1 MTNGSTCGGSGRRP
15 ACALSAFRDDEGGFT
30 TVAVA
35 VALMLSLTLV
45 FAAASA
51 GWVASR
57 SSEVQRVAD
66 ASALAGAN
74 AVAAFSTVAQVLD
87 ACVLSLGV
95 TGMVV
100 YGAGLV
106 ASCVPGLT
114 AVGAQ
119 LCATGGQI
127 LEARRGFARSAASG
141 LERLEAALPTL
152 VVANSASC
160 VAANGEDGLSYVGC
174 ALPVPLESGSD
185 FSALL
190 ADADDAPLD
199 GLSERMRDA
208 SLDAQEARERADE
221 ALERGWMADCGSR
234 PHSLHERAG
243 ALAGLPSSANP
254 HYPSCETWGFGVP
267 LVRARAYYAARLAN
281 ERVVGSTPEELT
293 DAACRRAFYEYAL
306 GRVRSG
312 SWAEHPDGTVE
323 ADLPL
328 LPRNA
333 DETRATELYTR
344 VAWPCTDEGG
354 SRTLHSSL
362 DCPGATGGPSGSA
375 SLAQLD
381 AGAVSRCPQCQMD
394 VGDLGRV
401 ASASTSIENGFEHH
415 WRIIVEASEDYEAA
429 RDDLAAAEARTR
441 ELAEEGELEF
451 ERALEQLTTGRPTLC
466 PPGAWGC
473 VAVVARPEGTVVPTE
488 LTASFLS
495 SAELPAGAAVSAA
508 TLAPDESTAENN
520 VLASFFDSL
529 SASDSVLGGAL
540 DGVMELWGSLLV
552 GYGSAHGRVAEVGE
566 GFLDRL
572 DGVMGGSVGAW
583 LRDQLGGVMR
593 DLGLEPVDMRLRK
606 PVLTNSR
613 DVLERG
619 GVEQASAVRDLLSR
633 LPDSASVADL
643 ARAVGV
649 TPPAAL
655 GEGGLT
661 VAELPIPG
669 TGVSIPLSVDLTGA
683 GGLP

>member
-381 AGAVSRCPQCQMD
+381 AGVVSRCPQCQMD

-451 ERALEQLTTGRPTLC
+451 ERALEQLTTGRPTLR

-566 GFLDRL
+566 GFLERL

-619 GVEQASAVRDLLSR
+619 GVDQVSAVRDLLSR

>member
-119 LCATGGQI
+119 LCTTGGQI

-208 SLDAQEARERADE
+208 SLDAREARERADE

-451 ERALEQLTTGRPTLC
+451 ERALEQLTTGRPTLR

-529 SASDSVLGGAL
+529 SVSDSVLGGAL

-566 GFLDRL
+566 GFLDRF

-655 GEGGLT
+655 GEGGLM

>member
-141 LERLEAALPTL
+141 LERLEAALPAL

-190 ADADDAPLD
+190 VDADDAPLD

-333 DETRATELYTR
+333 DETRATDLYTR

-381 AGAVSRCPQCQMD
+381 AGAASRCPQCQMD

-451 ERALEQLTTGRPTLC
+451 ERALEQLTTGRPTLR

-520 VLASFFDSL
+520 VLASFFDFL

>member
-127 LEARRGFARSAASG
+127 LEARRGSARSAASG

-451 ERALEQLTTGRPTLC
+451 ERALEQLTTGRPTLR

>member
-451 ERALEQLTTGRPTLC
+451 ERALEQLTTGRPTLR

-529 SASDSVLGGAL
+529 SASDSVFGGAL

-619 GVEQASAVRDLLSR
+619 DVEQASAVRDLLSR

>member
-333 DETRATELYTR
+333 DETRATELYAR

-451 ERALEQLTTGRPTLC
+451 ERALEQLTTGRPTLR

-619 GVEQASAVRDLLSR
+619 GIEQASAVRDLLSR

>member
-174 ALPVPLESGSD
+174 ALPVPLEPGSD

-415 WRIIVEASEDYEAA
+415 WRLIVEASEDYEAA

-451 ERALEQLTTGRPTLC
+451 ERALEQLTTGRPTLR

>member
-344 VAWPCTDEGG
+344 VAWPCTDEAG

-362 DCPGATGGPSGSA
+362 DCPGATGGPSSSA

-415 WRIIVEASEDYEAA
+415 WRLIVEASEDYEAA

-451 ERALEQLTTGRPTLC
+451 ERALEQLTTGRPTLR

-619 GVEQASAVRDLLSR
+619 GIEQASAVRDLLSR

>member
-119 LCATGGQI
+119 LCTTGGQI

-333 DETRATELYTR
+333 DETRATDLYTR

-362 DCPGATGGPSGSA
+362 DCPGATGGPSGSV

-451 ERALEQLTTGRPTLC
+451 ERALEQLTTGRPTLR

>member
-141 LERLEAALPTL
+141 LERLEAALPAL

-381 AGAVSRCPQCQMD
+381 ASAVSRCPQCQMD

-451 ERALEQLTTGRPTLC
+451 ERALEQLTTGRPTLR

>member
-141 LERLEAALPTL
+141 LERLEAALPAL

-293 DAACRRAFYEYAL
+293 NAACRRAFYEYAL

-451 ERALEQLTTGRPTLC
+451 ERALEQLTTGRPTLR

-566 GFLDRL
+566 GFLERL

-669 TGVSIPLSVDLTGA
+669 TGISIPLSVDLTGA

>member
-333 DETRATELYTR
+333 DETRATDLYTR

-451 ERALEQLTTGRPTLC
+451 ERALEQLTTGRPTLR

>member
-267 LVRARAYYAARLAN
+267 LVRARAYYVARLAN

-333 DETRATELYTR
+333 DETRATDLYTR

-362 DCPGATGGPSGSA
+362 DCPGATGGPSSSA

-451 ERALEQLTTGRPTLC
+451 ERALEQLTTGRPTLR

>member
-415 WRIIVEASEDYEAA
+415 WRLIVEASEDYEAA

-451 ERALEQLTTGRPTLC
+451 ERALEQLTTGRPTLR

>member
-141 LERLEAALPTL
+141 LERLEAALPAL

-293 DAACRRAFYEYAL
+293 DAACRRAFFEYAL

-333 DETRATELYTR
+333 DETRATDLYTR

-451 ERALEQLTTGRPTLC
+451 ERALEQLTTGRPTLR

>member
-119 LCATGGQI
+119 LCTTGGQI

-293 DAACRRAFYEYAL
+293 DAACRLAFYEYAL

-333 DETRATELYTR
+333 DETRATDLYTR

-451 ERALEQLTTGRPTLC
+451 ERALEQLTTGRPTLR